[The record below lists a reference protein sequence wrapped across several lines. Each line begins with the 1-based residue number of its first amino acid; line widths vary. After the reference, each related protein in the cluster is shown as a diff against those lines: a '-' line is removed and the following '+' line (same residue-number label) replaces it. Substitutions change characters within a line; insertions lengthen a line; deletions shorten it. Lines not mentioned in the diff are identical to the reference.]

1 MRGVLKAVSV
11 LLVGWAALGLSACN
25 SNNSSSAFVV
35 RVDVSPAAATVAKGG
50 TVQLLAEAVYSDGS
64 TQDVTAQ
71 ASWASSNPTAVSV
84 GNAGTTRGLAT
95 GLQDDASVT
104 ITAIFDQVLGT
115 ATVTVAPAAPVRI
128 DVTPATGS
136 VIKGRTLQ
144 LQATLVFSDN
154 STQNVTAQATWS
166 SNATSFATVSNTPG
180 NKGLVS
186 GVMDREAPVAISA
199 AFQNVNGQSFIT
211 VTPPVPV
218 SIEVEPATLSL
229 PLGSTQQLVA
239 TAILT
244 DDSTQDVTEQASWQ
258 SSAPGVVAVS
268 NTAGTKGEVTALAQS
283 GTPATITATLQDLT
297 ATAQVT
303 VTAAV
308 LAEIQVTPVDPQVP
322 AGLTQQL
329 TATGI
334 YTDNSSQNLTAT
346 AQWSSSDATVATVGN
361 DAGDKGLVT
370 GVAASET
377 PATITAAVGGVSG
390 TTEVTVTSGVV
401 QQIDVQPATASL
413 PRFGFKQRYTATGRL
428 SDGGTIDLSSQVTWS
443 KSAADNVVTISN
455 SGSERGVATS
465 GNTAGT
471 SQITAT
477 LGGVTSAPATLTVT
491 NAALQSI
498 EMQTDDDPEPETTL
512 TLGLGRTFDVR
523 AVGVFTT
530 TSGGA
535 TTTSRQDITD
545 SVTWSS
551 CVAGFPPCTEADSV
565 ATVSNATGT
574 KGRIVTQS
582 PGSANI
588 GARITI
594 NDGTTSTTRTGAIAL
609 TVTDATLVSLDVS
622 PSSRTLPRLFET
634 PFTATGTFTDG
645 STADVTAQVTWVT
658 SNSNIVTISNADGR
672 RGVAR
677 GGSAGSAVITA
688 RQPNSSIEDSAQVT
702 VTAATLT
709 GITVAPANGTIKQGQ
724 TQRYTATGQFSDS
737 STLDITDFN
746 AIDWGSSNP
755 SVADFVSGADQP
767 NEITGLAQGGPIAV
781 TATKNL
787 PDSDPVSGS
796 TNLTV
801 AGFALAGV
809 FIVPATDDGCA
820 ADAAEFE
827 PMPRG
832 YRRGFLACARYF
844 NGVVDDVTASA
855 IWSTQAPAVVTVSN
869 STGSKG
875 QATASASATIGEQG
889 VIRAQYTED
898 GITEDGT
905 YTVRIVAVESLEIDT
920 ETDLGNPL
928 PAGTV
933 VPFTATASFRDS
945 NDDVVV
951 VDVTEQSIWT
961 SSTTAVATISNSAGT
976 RGQATV
982 VAASGTNPPTQTNI
996 TATFGGAASDALT
1009 ITRAN

>member
-1 MRGVLKAVSV
+1 
-11 LLVGWAALGLSACN
+11 
-25 SNNSSSAFVV
+25 
-35 RVDVSPAAATVAKGG
+35 
-50 TVQLLAEAVYSDGS
+50 
-64 TQDVTAQ
+64 
-71 ASWASSNPTAVSV
+71 
-84 GNAGTTRGLAT
+84 
-95 GLQDDASVT
+95 
-104 ITAIFDQVLGT
+104 VLGT
-115 ATVTVAPAAPVRI
+115 ATVTVNPAAPVRI
-128 DVTPATGS
+128 DVTPAAGS

-154 STQNVTAQATWS
+154 STQNVTTQATWS
-166 SNATSFATVSNTPG
+166 SNATSFATVSNATG

-186 GVMDREAPVAISA
+186 GVMNREAPVAISA
-199 AFQNVNGQSFIT
+199 AFQNVTGQASIT

-218 SIEVEPATLSL
+218 SIEVEPATLAL

-239 TAILT
+239 TAVLT
-244 DDSTQDVTEQASWQ
+244 DDSTQDVSEQAGWQ

-283 GTPATITATLQDLT
+283 GTPATITATLQGLT

-334 YTDNSSQNLTAT
+334 FTDNTSQNLTAT
-346 AQWSSSDATVATVGN
+346 AQWSSSAVETATVGN
-361 DAGDKGLVT
+361 SGSDKGLVT
-370 GVAASET
+370 GVAANAT
-377 PATITAAVGGVSG
+377 PATITAAVGDVSG
-390 TTEVTVTSGVV
+390 TTDVTVTSGVV
-401 QQIDVQPATASL
+401 QQIEVQPATASL

-428 SDGGTIDLSSQVTWS
+428 SDGGTVDLSSQVTWA
-443 KSAADNVVTISN
+443 KSGADNVVTISN
-455 SGSERGVATS
+455 SGGERGVATS

-471 SQITAT
+471 SQITAA

-498 EMQTDDDPEPETTL
+498 EMQTDDDAEPEVAL

-530 TSGGA
+530 ASGGSGGG
-535 TTTSRQDITD
+535 TTTSRQDITE

-551 CVAGFPPCTEADSV
+551 CTAGFPPCTEADSV

-609 TVTDATLVSLDVS
+609 TVTNATPVSLEVS
-622 PSSRTLPRLFET
+622 PSSRTLPRLFEA
-634 PFTATGTFTDG
+634 PFTAIATLTDG
-645 STADVTAQVTWVT
+645 STDNLTNQVTWIT
-658 SNSNIVTISNADGR
+658 SNSNVVTISNVDGE

-677 GGSAGSAVITA
+677 GGAAGSAVITA
-688 RQPNSSIEDSAQVT
+688 KLPNSSIEDSAQVT
-702 VTAATLT
+702 VTTATLT
-709 GITVAPANGTIKQGQ
+709 GITVAPANSSIKQGQ
-724 TQRYTATGQFSDS
+724 AQRYTATGQFSDS
-737 STLDITDFN
+737 STLDITEFN
-746 AIDWGSSNP
+746 AIDWASSNP

-781 TATKNL
+781 SATKNL

-820 ADAAEFE
+820 ADAADFE

-855 IWSTQAPAVVTVSN
+855 IWTTQAPAVVTVSN

-920 ETDLGNPL
+920 ETDLSNPL

-933 VPFTATASFRDS
+933 VPFTANASFRDS

-951 VDVTEQSIWT
+951 VDITEQSIWT
-961 SSTTAVATISNSAGT
+961 SSTTAVATISNTAGT

-996 TATFGGAASDALT
+996 TATFGGAASNPRT

>member
-1 MRGVLKAVSV
+1 MRGFLKAVSV
-11 LLVGWAALGLSACN
+11 LLVGWAAIGLSACN
-25 SNNSSSAFVV
+25 SNNSSATFVV

-50 TVQLLAEAVYSDGS
+50 TVQLQAEAVYSDGT

-71 ASWASSNPTAVSV
+71 TSWASSNPTAVSV

-95 GLQDDASVT
+95 GLQDDATVT

-115 ATVTVAPAAPVRI
+115 STITVAPAAPVRI
-128 DVTPATGS
+128 DVTPAAGS

-166 SNATSFATVSNTPG
+166 SNATSFATVSNATG

-186 GVMDREAPVAISA
+186 GVMNREAPVAISA
-199 AFQNVNGQSFIT
+199 AFQNVTGQASIT

-218 SIEVEPATLSL
+218 SIEVEPATLAL
-229 PLGSTQQLVA
+229 PNGSTQPLVA

-244 DDSTQDVTEQASWQ
+244 DDSTQDVTAQASWQ
-258 SSAPGVVAVS
+258 SSAPGVVAVG
-268 NTAGTKGEVTALAQS
+268 NAAGNKGQVTALAQS
-283 GTPATITATLQDLT
+283 GTPATITATLQDLS
-297 ATAQVT
+297 ATAQVA

-308 LAEIQVTPVDPQVP
+308 LAEIQVTPVNPQLP

-334 YTDNSSQNLTAT
+334 YTDNTSQNLTAT
-346 AQWSSSDATVATVGN
+346 AQWSSSAVETATVGN
-361 DAGDKGLVT
+361 GAGDKGLVT
-370 GVAASET
+370 GVAANAT
-377 PATITAAVGGVSG
+377 PATITAAVGDVSG

-413 PRFGFKQRYTATGRL
+413 PRFGFRQRYTATGRL
-428 SDGGTIDLSSQVTWS
+428 SDGGTIDLTSQVTWS

-471 SQITAT
+471 SQITAA

-491 NAALQSI
+491 NAVLQSI
-498 EMQTDDDPEPETTL
+498 EMQTDDDPEPETAL
-512 TLGLGRTFDVR
+512 TLGLGRTVDVR

-530 TSGGA
+530 STGGG
-535 TTTSRQDITD
+535 TTTSRQDITQ

-551 CVAGFPPCTEADSV
+551 CAEPPDVVPCVERDSV
-565 ATVSNATGT
+565 ATVSNATAT

-582 PGSANI
+582 PGNASI
-588 GARITI
+588 GARISV
-594 NDGTTSTTRTGAIAL
+594 NNGTTTTTRTGAIAL
-609 TVTDATLVSLDVS
+609 TVSNATLVSLEVS

-645 STADVTAQVTWVT
+645 STGDVTAQVTWIT

-677 GGSAGSAVITA
+677 GGAVCSAVITA
-688 RQPNSSIEDSAQVT
+688 RNPNSSIEDSAQVT

-709 GITVAPANGTIKQGQ
+709 GIAVTPTNSTIKQGQ
-724 TQRYTATGQFSDS
+724 TQLYTATGQFSDS
-737 STLDITDFN
+737 STLDITQFN
-746 AIDWGSSNP
+746 GVGWASSNA
-755 SVADFVSGADQP
+755 SVADFVNGAEP
-767 NEITGLAQGGPIAV
+767 NEITGIAQGGPISV
-781 TATKNL
+781 TATKSIPN
-787 PDSDPVSGS
+787 SSAVSGS

-801 AGFALAGV
+801 AGFALAAV
-809 FIVPATDDGCA
+809 FIVPATDEGCA
-820 ADAAEFE
+820 ADPADFE

-832 YRRGFLACARYF
+832 YRRGFLACARFF
-844 NGVVDDVTASA
+844 NDVVEDVTASA
-855 IWSTQAPAVVTVSN
+855 TWTTQAPAVVTVSN
-869 STGSKG
+869 TAGSKG
-875 QATASASATIGEQG
+875 QATASASATLGEQG

-898 GITEDGT
+898 GITEAGT
-905 YTVRIVAVESLEIDT
+905 YTVRIVAVDSFEIEADT
-920 ETDLGNPL
+920 NLTDPL

-933 VPFTATASFRDS
+933 VQFTATASFEGNTD
-945 NDDVVV
+945 
-951 VDVTEQSIWT
+951 VDVTEQSIWI
-961 SSTTAVATISNSAGT
+961 SSTPAVATISNNAGT
-976 RGQATV
+976 RGRATV